1 MNKNIEN
8 FVKEIRKYT
17 KKRKKDP
24 NRYKKKQK
32 EAIRYQ
38 KSKEMNQ
45 NREMLNTDQLAYR

>member
-1 MNKNIEN
+1 MNKNVEN
-8 FVKEIRKYT
+8 FVKDFRKYT

-32 EAIRYQ
+32 EADIRT

>member
-17 KKRKKDP
+17 KKRKKDL
-24 NRYKKKQK
+24 NIYKKKQK

-38 KSKEMNQ
+38 NQ
-45 NREMLNTDQLAYR
+45 NIEMLNTDQLAYR

>member
-45 NREMLNTDQLAYR
+45 NIDMLNTGQLAYR

>member
-24 NRYKKKQK
+24 NRYKKNQE
-32 EAIRYQ
+32 EAIIIEESPEE
-38 KSKEMNQ
+38 KPTK
-45 NREMLNTDQLAYR
+45 